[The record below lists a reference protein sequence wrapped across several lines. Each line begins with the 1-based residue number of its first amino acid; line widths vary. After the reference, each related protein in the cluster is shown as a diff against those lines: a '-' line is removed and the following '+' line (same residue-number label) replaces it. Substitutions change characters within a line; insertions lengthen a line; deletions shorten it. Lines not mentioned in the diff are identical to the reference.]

1 MMSSI
6 GKLMSDKVDAL
17 RLTFYTAPLTCIVL
31 LPFYLSLE
39 DKKYRDYQA
48 VSSSGYIGE
57 AAWRLEAGHPHRR
70 TNE

>member
-6 GKLMSDKVDAL
+6 GKLMSEKLDVL

-31 LPFYLSLE
+31 LPFYFSME
-39 DKKYRDYQA
+39 DKGFREYQA

-57 AAWRLEAGHPHRR
+57 GKGYPLMG
-70 TNE
+70 

>member
-39 DKKYRDYQA
+39 DKKYRDYQT

-57 AAWRLEAGHPHRR
+57 ARRLEGGHTHRG
-70 TNE
+70 T